1 MKIFKDILYFFKVCF
16 IFFNIIFVYKLTN
29 IFVKSF
35 NFFYIMSDYFNNFQ
49 KGNYKNT
56 FNNKRNNSQ
65 LDFNNL
71 SINIKIEKNYY
82 NFLTFFLGGL
92 GIIFI
97 SIILLP
103 KMISNIKLF
112 ILTFSLG
119 SLIILFSFIFYYG
132 PKEYFFTIRKKQFII
147 VYIIIIS
154 ILIGFYIK
162 FN

>member
-1 MKIFKDILYFFKVCF
+1 
-16 IFFNIIFVYKLTN
+16 
-29 IFVKSF
+29 
-35 NFFYIMSDYFNNFQ
+35 MSDYFNNFQ
-49 KGNYKNT
+49 KGKYKNT

-103 KMISNIKLF
+103 KMISNIKY
-112 ILTFSLG
+112 LTFSLG

-147 VYIIIIS
+147 VYIIIIT